1 MPNIGKLNLM
11 DKSTL
16 SKGEYLG
23 THIYYSIIFS
33 FAMYNI
39 LPFFVPVAY
48 FEKSIIRL
56 VLCMVVT
63 GVVGMVFTYSYNRTY
78 AGIFIDVVS
87 SMGFYI
93 ALTVGKYFFEFIYYL
108 FCVTGFFTLICMF
121 IIFHRRIEKKNRK
134 KQIVLIRCLKCI
146 HVIRWNIGIALF
158 IILIMLPVS
167 LKFFKK
173 DSHELAYDE
182 KIKELSNDDMFQN
195 MDINEELIVNKIYGD
210 EYRLSDNIDKIK
222 AFRDNETFQALTYE
236 EKCEAIEAL
245 IYCEARYQ
253 GLCEIDVVFKE
264 LEEGTA
270 GKYNHAAR
278 TIFIDSKI
286 IKDGSRKGGSNE
298 EIMRTCIHE
307 TRHVYQH
314 LLAELY
320 ADVTPE
326 QRNLLAFT
334 ENGVRNWIV
343 NFKDYYS
350 DTDDL
355 EGFKKYLKQP
365 IEEDAR
371 RYAEREMKEYFEA
384 IDELLEEQD

>member
-1 MPNIGKLNLM
+1 MPNIGKLNFK
-11 DKSTL
+11 DRSTL

-33 FAMYNI
+33 FVMYNTLPI
-39 LPFFVPVAY
+39 LVKIAY
-48 FEKSIIRL
+48 FEGGIIKL
-56 VLCMVVT
+56 IICMVVSNT
-63 GVVGMVFTYSYNRTY
+63 VGIVFTYSHDRTY
-78 AGIFIDVVS
+78 VGVFIDVAS
-87 SMGFYI
+87 GMGGYI

-134 KQIVLIRCLKCI
+134 KQIVIIRCLKCI
-146 HVIRWNIGIALF
+146 QVIRWNIGIALF
-158 IILIMLPVS
+158 IILIILPVS
-167 LKFFKK
+167 LKFIKK

-210 EYRLSDNIDKIK
+210 EYRLSENIDKIK
-222 AFRDNETFQALTYE
+222 AFRYNETFQALTYE
-236 EKCEAIEAL
+236 QKCEAIEAL

-286 IKDGSRKGGSNE
+286 IKDGSKEGGSNE

-320 ADVTPE
+320 ADVNPN
-326 QRNLLAFT
+326 QRNLLVFT
-334 ENGVRNWIV
+334 ENGVRNWIF

-350 DTDDL
+350 ATDDI
-355 EGFKKYLKQP
+355 EGIKKYLTQP
-365 IEEDAR
+365 IELDAR
-371 RYAEREMKEYFEA
+371 NYAENEMKEYFEA
-384 IDELLEEQD
+384 IDELLEE